1 MAFDIQGAKKAGYS
15 ESEIADY
22 LGQENKFDLQGAR
35 KAGYSDTEIIAE
47 LSAKPTFRGTAPGG
61 RDPFAVSPKET
72 EAMKS
77 RFLAQETGKP
87 YMTAMHTAAPV
98 QPKPQTYLQRLAD
111 PENLKAYAKEYVEP
125 IARPTISG
133 LASVGG
139 GALGL
144 ASPVPG
150 GTLIGGTLGYAGGQ
164 QVGDILFGERE
175 PAAPGEGQTMQTLR
189 DIKTGAEGEI
199 LGLGL
204 GATLGQVPKVARAI
218 GDYGAGL
225 LGTTTGTGKEYIKQA
240 VKGGEAFKEA
250 MRAPEG
256 RKVVDAAKSAWNA
269 LKEQRGSAY
278 REQLEAMSKNIDELD
293 DAPIKEAWEEM
304 KSKKKYGI
312 RTLPDGSI
320 DLSRSTLSEK
330 EKSTI
335 AEIADMV
342 EGWGKE
348 QGDLTPMGLDL
359 LKRKLDNLYVESKD
373 SRAIVASLRDKTKQ
387 VIVKSVPKYAE
398 MTKGYEEATNEIK
411 ELEQTLSIN
420 KKAMPDTTL
429 RKLQQSMRDN
439 FQFRK
444 ELLDTLEAKS
454 GEELADMIAGYS
466 MSSFAP
472 QGGFGK
478 LTLGAGGL
486 AFSQTFTP
494 GYLAL
499 MAASSPRAVGETLHM
514 LGVTGKQFTKLTS
527 KINKMRP
534 LVEKSLKQQRGNI
547 TREGMRKAKED

>member
-72 EAMKS
+72 EAMRS

-111 PENLKAYAKEYVEP
+111 PENLKAYAKTIEP
-125 IARPTISG
+125 IARPTISMLG
-133 LASVGG
+133 AAGG
-139 GALGL
+139 GALGF

-150 GTLIGGTLGYAGGQ
+150 GTLIGETLGYGGGQ
-164 QVGDILFGERE
+164 QAGDILFGERE
-175 PAAPGEGQTMQTLR
+175 PVAPGEGQTMQTLR
-189 DIKTGAEGEI
+189 DIYEGGKGA
-199 LGLGL
+199 LLGL
-204 GATLGQVPKVARAI
+204 GAGLTLGQAPKVARAI

-240 VKGGEAFKEA
+240 LKGGQAFKQA

-256 RKVVDAAKSAWNA
+256 EKVVSAAKNA
-269 LKEQRGSAY
+269 LNVLKEERGAAY
-278 REQLEAMSKNIDELD
+278 RSQLEDVAKNIDELD
-293 DAPIKEAWEEM
+293 ITPIKGQWEQI
-304 KSKKKYGI
+304 KGKFGI
-312 RTLPDGSI
+312 RTVDGAI
-320 DLSRSTLSEK
+320 DLSRSTLSRK
-330 EKSTI
+330 EQGDI
-335 AEIADMV
+335 NEIADML
-342 EGWGKE
+342 EGWGQE
-348 QGDLTPMGLDL
+348 PGDLTPMGLDL
-359 LKRKLDNLYVESKD
+359 LKRKLDNLYTESKD
-373 SRAIVASLRDKTKQ
+373 SRAIVANLRSMVKNT
-387 VIVKSVPKYAE
+387 IVKSVPEYAE
-398 MTKGYEEATNEIK
+398 MTKGYEDATKTINE
-411 ELEQTLSIN
+411 LDRTLSLG
-420 KKAMPDTTL
+420 KKPMLDTTL

-478 LTLGAGGL
+478 LTLGAGGVGL
-486 AFSQTFTP
+486 TQSFAP

-499 MAASSPRAVGETLHM
+499 MASSSPRAVGETLHA
-514 LGVTGKQFTKLTS
+514 LGVTGKQFTKLTA

-547 TREGMRKAKED
+547 TREAMRQTKED